1 MRKES
6 RNPITEAVNYGRPA
20 EPEAAAAAEGGKE
33 EVESDS
39 GKKATKL
46 FYGKQRSSLVWLSFL
61 GPPNLPQEGKIRF
74 VGK

>member
-39 GKKATKL
+39 GKKAAKL